1 MCNVLLISTEQWIDL
16 ALFNCEDISFTQ
28 HLPDYVPEIIE
39 MKFEH
44 RWYIAGYPNV
54 QSCSCQFRIRPLELG
69 FNPPEDWFCED
80 EQAIKATK
88 IAYEIFKY
96 LMGNQ
101 IQFEIIESTPEE
113 IAEANKPKI
122 PIQVKNMK
130 FRLALIKSGIM
141 PSSIDTAIN
150 QMPEGTMKENIF
162 TLWNFADY
170 LERNDAS
177 LNYMAG
183 QFNITHEQ
191 LDNLFI
197 LANTL

>member
-1 MCNVLLISTEQWIDL
+1 MRQFIKNNRPYAQTSR
-16 ALFNCEDISFTQ
+16 EDFAQ
-28 HLPDYVPEIIE
+28 
-39 MKFEH
+39 
-44 RWYIAGYPNV
+44 
-54 QSCSCQFRIRPLELG
+54 
-69 FNPPEDWFCED
+69 
-80 EQAIKATK
+80 
-88 IAYEIFKY
+88 KY
-96 LMGNQ
+96 LSEGCEEVSVLYNGNF
-101 IQFEIIESTPEE
+101 IDAVWNGSEFIEGATPEE
-113 IAEANKPKI
+113 IAEANKPKV

-170 LERNDAS
+170 LERIDAS

-197 LANTL
+197 LSDTL

>member
-1 MCNVLLISTEQWIDL
+1 MYIISKLTGNIYLNGIKVPLDDSTQEFKQYLQDKDIVGVQYVESTEQ
-16 ALFNCEDISFTQ
+16 
-28 HLPDYVPEIIE
+28 
-39 MKFEH
+39 
-44 RWYIAGYPNV
+44 
-54 QSCSCQFRIRPLELG
+54 
-69 FNPPEDWFCED
+69 
-80 EQAIKATK
+80 
-88 IAYEIFKY
+88 
-96 LMGNQ
+96 
-101 IQFEIIESTPEE
+101 E
-113 IAEANKPKI
+113 IAEANKPKV

-141 PSSIDTAIN
+141 PSSIDSVIT
-150 QMPEGTMKENIF
+150 QMPEGAMKENIF

-197 LANTL
+197 LSDTL

>member
-1 MCNVLLISTEQWIDL
+1 MYQYSNFSGKIK
-16 ALFNCEDISFTQ
+16 NTQ
-28 HLPDYVPEIIE
+28 T
-39 MKFEH
+39 
-44 RWYIAGYPNV
+44 N
-54 QSCSCQFRIRPLELG
+54 
-69 FNPPEDWFCED
+69 
-80 EQAIKATK
+80 
-88 IAYEIFKY
+88 EIFIRDDR
-96 LMGNQ
+96 NQ
-101 IQFEIIESTPEE
+101 NFIDFLQWQSNEENEIVFVEMFSEE
-113 IAEANKPKI
+113 IAEANKPKV

-141 PSSIDTAIN
+141 PSSIDSIIT
-150 QMPEGTMKENIF
+150 QMPEGAMKENIF

-197 LANTL
+197 LSDTL

>member
-1 MCNVLLISTEQWIDL
+1 MIVYREILENGGYIEHESLDTMPENANYIPV
-16 ALFNCEDISFTQ
+16 DIT
-28 HLPDYVPEIIE
+28 
-39 MKFEH
+39 
-44 RWYIAGYPNV
+44 PN
-54 QSCSCQFRIRPLELG
+54 Q
-69 FNPPEDWFCED
+69 
-80 EQAIKATK
+80 
-88 IAYEIFKY
+88 
-96 LMGNQ
+96 
-101 IQFEIIESTPEE
+101 EE

-141 PSSIDTAIN
+141 PSSIDSVIT
-150 QMPEGTMKENIF
+150 QMPESAMKENIF

-197 LANTL
+197 LSDTL

>member
-1 MCNVLLISTEQWIDL
+1 MKANISNIQKTYSEIPRTWEFEGVTYQGYEHFTDLHFAHGWRDVVIPTITEAQKLSNDFIL
-16 ALFNCEDISFTQ
+16 VGDIVTKE
-28 HLPDYVPEIIE
+28 V
-39 MKFEH
+39 
-44 RWYIAGYPNV
+44 V
-54 QSCSCQFRIRPLELG
+54 ELTA
-69 FNPPEDWFCED
+69 D
-80 EQAIKATK
+80 ELQAIEDA
-88 IAYEIFKY
+88 
-96 LMGNQ
+96 
-101 IQFEIIESTPEE
+101 
-113 IAEANKPKI
+113 KI

-150 QMPEGTMKENIF
+150 QMPEGAMKENIF

-170 LERNDAS
+170 LERIDAS

-183 QFNITHEQ
+183 QFNISQEQ

>member
-1 MCNVLLISTEQWIDL
+1 MIIYREILASGGFIEHITLDTIPQGANYIEIDK
-16 ALFNCEDISFTQ
+16 TQ
-28 HLPDYVPEIIE
+28 
-39 MKFEH
+39 
-44 RWYIAGYPNV
+44 
-54 QSCSCQFRIRPLELG
+54 
-69 FNPPEDWFCED
+69 
-80 EQAIKATK
+80 
-88 IAYEIFKY
+88 
-96 LMGNQ
+96 
-101 IQFEIIESTPEE
+101 TPEE
-113 IAEANKPKI
+113 IAEANKPKV

-141 PSSIDTAIN
+141 PSSIDTAIT
-150 QMPEGTMKENIF
+150 QMPESAMKENIF

-170 LERNDAS
+170 LERIDAS

>member
-1 MCNVLLISTEQWIDL
+1 MYIISKLTGNIYLNGIKVPLDDSTQEFKQYLQDKDIVGFELIE
-16 ALFNCEDISFTQ
+16 A
-28 HLPDYVPEIIE
+28 
-39 MKFEH
+39 
-44 RWYIAGYPNV
+44 
-54 QSCSCQFRIRPLELG
+54 
-69 FNPPEDWFCED
+69 
-80 EQAIKATK
+80 
-88 IAYEIFKY
+88 
-96 LMGNQ
+96 
-101 IQFEIIESTPEE
+101 TPEE
-113 IAEANKPKI
+113 IAELNKPI
-122 PIQVKNMK
+122 VPIQVKNMK

-150 QMPEGTMKENIF
+150 QMPEGAMKENVF

-170 LERNDAS
+170 LERNDGS

>member
-1 MCNVLLISTEQWIDL
+1 MYIISKLTGNIYLNGVEIPLDDSTPQFQQYLIDK
-16 ALFNCEDISFTQ
+16 DIVGV
-28 HLPDYVPEIIE
+28 DYVE
-39 MKFEH
+39 
-44 RWYIAGYPNV
+44 A
-54 QSCSCQFRIRPLELG
+54 
-69 FNPPEDWFCED
+69 
-80 EQAIKATK
+80 
-88 IAYEIFKY
+88 
-96 LMGNQ
+96 
-101 IQFEIIESTPEE
+101 TPEE
-113 IAEANKPKI
+113 IAEANKPII

-141 PSSIDTAIN
+141 PSSIDSVIT
-150 QMPEGTMKENIF
+150 QMPEGAMKENIF

-197 LANTL
+197 LSDTL

>member
-1 MCNVLLISTEQWIDL
+1 MNYTRIINNEPTRTYSQNFIDNNDVEGWIL
-16 ALFNCEDISFTQ
+16 APEYTGNF
-28 HLPDYVPEIIE
+28 HLPKWNGTEY
-39 MKFEH
+39 
-44 RWYIAGYPNV
+44 
-54 QSCSCQFRIRPLELG
+54 
-69 FNPPEDWFCED
+69 
-80 EQAIKATK
+80 
-88 IAYEIFKY
+88 YE
-96 LMGNQ
+96 GA
-101 IQFEIIESTPEE
+101 TPEE
-113 IAEANKPKI
+113 IAEANKPKV

-150 QMPEGTMKENIF
+150 QMPEGAMKENIF

-170 LERNDAS
+170 LERNDVS

-183 QFNITHEQ
+183 QFNISQEQ

>member
-1 MCNVLLISTEQWIDL
+1 MYTISQLTGKIYLNGVEIPLDDSKAEFQQYLIDK
-16 ALFNCEDISFTQ
+16 DIVVFE
-28 HLPDYVPEIIE
+28 LIE
-39 MKFEH
+39 
-44 RWYIAGYPNV
+44 
-54 QSCSCQFRIRPLELG
+54 
-69 FNPPEDWFCED
+69 
-80 EQAIKATK
+80 AT
-88 IAYEIFKY
+88 
-96 LMGNQ
+96 L
-101 IQFEIIESTPEE
+101 EE
-113 IAEANKPKI
+113 IAEANKPKV

-141 PSSIDTAIN
+141 PSSIDSVIT
-150 QMPEGTMKENIF
+150 QMPEGAMKENIF

-197 LANTL
+197 LSDTL